1 MTLLSYH
8 YSNLSLIALE
18 TIRLL
23 VQIVILYLAHLLQA
37 SDFSVSVIVY
47 ILVAGSKGFY
57 TAVYTA
63 RINAENTFFVVTQYL
78 YQKFKIDYSLT
89 RFSSMFHFYTPWKH
103 QKTKGFMTFSEG
115 IGMEY

>member
-23 VQIVILYLAHLLQA
+23 VQIVICILL
-37 SDFSVSVIVY
+37 SYFKPVISVIVY

-89 RFSSMFHFYTPWKH
+89 RFSSMFHFYTP
-103 QKTKGFMTFSEG
+103 
-115 IGMEY
+115 